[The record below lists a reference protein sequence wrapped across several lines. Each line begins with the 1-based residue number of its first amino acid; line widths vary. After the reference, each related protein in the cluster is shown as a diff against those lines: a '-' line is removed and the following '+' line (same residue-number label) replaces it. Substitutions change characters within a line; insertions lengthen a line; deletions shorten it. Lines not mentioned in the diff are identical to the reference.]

1 MKYNHELT
9 YEQVAEHIELKD
21 GVLYWK
27 KSRGSA
33 KAGTKCGCIN
43 KETGYRQVGI
53 KATGTKKKL
62 FYYHRVLWLMTFKE
76 WPSGSLD
83 HIDGNTLH
91 NKIENLRVVSQSVNL
106 RNQSKSKSNTSGV
119 TGVYFKKSNKKWC
132 AQIGTTKYKKISRL
146 FKHKGAAIVQ
156 RKYWEYKFGYHPKHG
171 RPANGLKE

>member
-106 RNQSKSKSNTSGV
+106 RNRAISKNNTSGIM
-119 TGVYFKKSNKKWC
+119 GVNYKKSRKTWQAVIVTDEGK
-132 AQIGTTKYKKISRL
+132 TLYKS
-146 FKHKGAAIVQ
+146 FKHKGAAAVQ

>member
-9 YEQVAEHIELKD
+9 YEQIAEHIELKN

-27 KSRGSA
+27 KTRGKA
-33 KAGTKCGCIN
+33 KKGARCGSVN
-43 KETGYRQVGI
+43 KTSGYRTI
-53 KATGTKKKL
+53 KVSL
-62 FYYHRVLWLMTFKE
+62 LNLYYHRVLWLMTFKE
-76 WPSGSLD
+76 WPNGSLD

-106 RNQSKSKSNTSGV
+106 RNRAISKNNTSGIM
-119 TGVYFKKSNKKWC
+119 GVNYKKSRKTWQAVIVTDEGK
-132 AQIGTTKYKKISRL
+132 TLYKS
-146 FKHKGAAIVQ
+146 FKHKGAAAVQ